1 MKKYFSCYLDF
12 VRFAAALLVVLDH
25 YVHLHV
31 VSGSAARLM
40 PALGREAVIIFFV
53 LSGFVIAYTTQVK
66 RQTFR
71 QYVIARTLRIY
82 PVALPLLLAAF
93 LLVFISES
101 ITGRA
106 IPFDYQ
112 IAKAYLYIPFHSL
125 FLGELWTFSEKPLWL
140 ESYWSLSY
148 EVWYYVFFA
157 AVFFFRGG
165 KRLFWAAVIFLTI
178 GYKLWL
184 LLPVWYGG
192 VLLWHLQTRLQIGK
206 YVARLG
212 WVLSLLVL
220 CGYKIFGWDDSLRVL
235 GGELWPFP
243 SLPLGSADRYLCD
256 YAVGVMVFLNFYC
269 FAFVEFIFL
278 DKFAAAIKSIS
289 STTFSLYLVHVLVIA
304 LWQYFYARDV
314 INAAN
319 AAGGGSFSD
328 VLWLTLW
335 IALATVVVSM
345 TTDYFKSGLLR
356 WLTRVY
362 DFFYHAAQLIMPIF
376 RIQK

>member
-31 VSGSAARLM
+31 VGGTAARWM

-112 IAKAYLYIPFHSL
+112 IARAYLYIPFHSL
-125 FLGELWTFSEKPLWL
+125 FLGEFWTLSESPLWL
-140 ESYWSLSY
+140 ESYWSLNY

-165 KRLFWAAVIFLTI
+165 TRLFWATVIFLMI

-184 LLPVWYGG
+184 LLPVWYSG
-192 VLLWHLQTRLQIGK
+192 VLLWHLQGRWQIGK
-206 YVARLG
+206 HAARLG
-212 WVLSLLVL
+212 WVLSLLCL
-220 CGYKIFGWDDSLRVL
+220 CVYKYFGWDEYLRVL

-243 SLPLGSADRYLCD
+243 TFPLGSADRYLCD
-256 YAVGVMVFLNFYC
+256 YVVAVIVFLNFYC
-269 FAFVEFIFL
+269 FAFVEFVFVE
-278 DKFAAAIKSIS
+278 KFATAIKSVS
-289 STTFSLYLVHVLVIA
+289 STTFALYLVHVLVIA
-304 LWQYFYARDV
+304 LWQYFYAADV
-314 INAAN
+314 VSAVNGN
-319 AAGGGSFSD
+319 SFSD

-335 IALATVVVSM
+335 IALSTVAVSM
-345 TTDYFKSGLLR
+345 TTDYFKSGLFRL
-356 WLTRVY
+356 LTRFY
-362 DFFYHAAQLIMPIF
+362 DLLDHAAQLITPIF
-376 RIQK
+376 RVEK